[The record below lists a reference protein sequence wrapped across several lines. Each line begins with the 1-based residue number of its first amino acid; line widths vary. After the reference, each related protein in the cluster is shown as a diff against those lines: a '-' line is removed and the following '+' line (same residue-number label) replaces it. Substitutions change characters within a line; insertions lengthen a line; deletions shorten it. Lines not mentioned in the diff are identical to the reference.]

1 MLLVTKDSLEQ
12 DLLDDIDIEDSLIPR
27 RRSHAATVKMTE
39 TLLEELAVVPPNQ
52 EQEEVSV
59 ARPQRKVCHRLRKLV
74 RSLTGPERKAIRFLY
89 FRNLPRKKVAEK
101 MKLSQKQLVS
111 VLDSAF
117 AKLRIGLGPMLN
129 QQTS

>member
-1 MLLVTKDSLEQ
+1 MVTKDSLDQ
-12 DLLDDIDIEDSLIPR
+12 SLLDDLGLEESLLPHR
-27 RRSHAATVKMTE
+27 KSHATTVKMTE
-39 TLLEELAVVPPNQ
+39 MLLEELSFVPPNQ

-101 MKLSQKQLVS
+101 MKLNQRQLVL

-117 AKLRIGLGPMLN
+117 AKLRAGLAPMLT
-129 QQTS
+129 QQ